1 MSEPCFAITGD
12 DARHYVSPLD
22 TSKSN
27 KKSITTIKKQGVPNP
42 VLDKWQVKH
51 VALCALNEHDIIV
64 RLKAQEL
71 QVNATS

>member
-1 MSEPCFAITGD
+1 MAEPCFAITGD

-22 TSKSN
+22 PSNTN

-51 VALCALNEHDIIV
+51 VALCALDQWEIV
-64 RLKAQEL
+64 AALKERESLVGA
-71 QVNATS
+71 

>member
-1 MSEPCFAITGD
+1 MAEPCFAITGD

-22 TSKSN
+22 PTETH

-51 VALCALNEHDIIV
+51 VALCALDQFDVIT
-64 RLKAQEL
+64 RLKEREAL
-71 QVNATS
+71 AS